1 MEKFTKAKD
10 PKPPFVTCIWKD
22 AWADSAAEVTQKDAA
37 DAHKPAIMETRGWL
51 VVEDEEGIS
60 LFYEQ
65 CVADESYRGR
75 TFIPAAMIISVT
87 ELKISK
93 PRKNRAKNPPSN
105 PAHLP
110 SNPGAQ

>member
-1 MEKFTKAKD
+1 MAVSTVG
-10 PKPPFVTCIWKD
+10 PKPAFVACLWKD
-22 AWADSAAEVTQKDAA
+22 AWADSAQEVTVKDVM

-51 VVEDEEGIS
+51 VYTNDEGIS

-75 TFIPAAMIISVT
+75 TFIPATMIISIT

-93 PRKNRAKNPPSN
+93 PRKTPAKKD
-105 PAHLP
+105 LP
-110 SNPGAQ
+110 YVTE